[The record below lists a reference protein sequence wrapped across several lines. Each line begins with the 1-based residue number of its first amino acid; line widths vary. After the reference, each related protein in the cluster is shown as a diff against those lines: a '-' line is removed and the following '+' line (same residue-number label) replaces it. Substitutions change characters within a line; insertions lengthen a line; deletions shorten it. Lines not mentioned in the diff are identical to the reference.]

1 MFWSPNLTKYS
12 YWRLPLEQHHNTDT
26 YSNLLTNILIMIEME
41 GNWDLNLLALPLYG
55 RLSIG
60 VGFGDKLLTLN
71 SLNKVVDKIILNLH
85 LSLSLILPTHNKV
98 LHKSNV
104 SFRPQ
109 FGPHPPFFLKLSI
122 RCIKVKISLQKE
134 EWIPL
139 SSHTNFYSNHT
150 TIHLID

>member
-41 GNWDLNLLALPLYG
+41 GNWDLNFLALPLDG

-60 VGFGDKLLTLN
+60 VGFGDKLLALN

-98 LHKSNV
+98 LYKSNV

-122 RCIKVKISLQKE
+122 RCIKVKITLQKE
-134 EWIPL
+134 NEYPWVVTQISIP
-139 SSHTNFYSNHT
+139 T
-150 TIHLID
+150 TLQSIS